1 MGPAR
6 RLFSFVCSLGL
17 TLAGFVLALWGF
29 SNGGRGWLF
38 MAAGTMLFAGA
49 CWLWSDF
56 INATPNDQLGR
67 FKQKANGRQRQQ
79 DANWEREPTAEAQE
93 WWHILDVSPHAKKDE
108 ISRSYR
114 RKMQQCHP
122 DRVSGLAPEF
132 HRLAETHAKTLNAAY
147 AEAMGRRA

>member
-1 MGPAR
+1 
-6 RLFSFVCSLGL
+6 
-17 TLAGFVLALWGF
+17 
-29 SNGGRGWLF
+29 LF

>member
-93 WWHILDVSPHAKKDE
+93 WWHILDVSPHAKRTKSAGAIGVRCSSAILIEFRGSPQSSIDW
-108 ISRSYR
+108 
-114 RKMQQCHP
+114 RKHTP
-122 DRVSGLAPEF
+122 R
-132 HRLAETHAKTLNAAY
+132 H
-147 AEAMGRRA
+147 